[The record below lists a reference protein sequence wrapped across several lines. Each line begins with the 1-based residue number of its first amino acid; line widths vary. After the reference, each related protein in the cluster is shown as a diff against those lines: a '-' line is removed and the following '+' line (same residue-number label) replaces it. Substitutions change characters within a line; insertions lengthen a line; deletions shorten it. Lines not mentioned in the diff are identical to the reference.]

1 MDIRRQRRGRSG
13 FTLVELVLATTIAML
28 LLGALYVAVDMQLR
42 FAQNSRDLV
51 EESTLAR
58 ALLARI
64 DSDASQVVGLSN
76 PGRFR
81 IAAGADALADPSA
94 TGSSTSTTPT
104 TTPSTTGTTS
114 STSSTSA
121 SSSTSSSTSSSS
133 STSTTDSG
141 TSTNIVIP
149 LGVQGDSET
158 LHLFVSRFPRELYV
172 NPNSDTQPVVSDLRR
187 ISYWLPDGQDSTTG
201 LARQEV
207 PLVTSDDALQ
217 NLPPGIDNES
227 SYVIAD
233 EVRELNFQY
242 FDGTNWQDSWDSTV
256 PGADGVTPIGSP
268 CAIAVTVGVA
278 RPGANGNLKTY
289 RHVIAIQTANGNTP
303 QSQTQS
309 SQQSST
315 STTGG
320 GATP

>member
-1 MDIRRQRRGRSG
+1 
-13 FTLVELVLATTIAML
+13 LVELVLATTIAML

-58 ALLARI
+58 ALLARM
-64 DSDASQVVGLSN
+64 DSDASQVVGLSD

-81 IAAGADALADPSA
+81 LAAGADALADPSA
-94 TGSSTSTTPT
+94 TSSSTSTTPT
-104 TTPSTTGTTS
+104 TTPSTTGATS

-121 SSSTSSSTSSSS
+121 SSSTSSSTS
-133 STSTTDSG
+133 TSTTDSG
-141 TSTNIVIP
+141 TSTSIVLP
-149 LGVQGDSET
+149 LGVVGDSET
-158 LHLFVSRFPRELYV
+158 LNLFVSRFPRELYV
-172 NPNSDTQPVVSDLRR
+172 NPDSDVQPVVSDLRR

-217 NLPPGIDNES
+217 NLPPGIDHES

-256 PGADGVTPIGSP
+256 AGADGVTPIGSP
-268 CAIAVTVGVA
+268 CAIAVTVGIA
-278 RPGANGNLKTY
+278 RPGANNGTLKTY

-309 SQQSST
+309 SQQSGT
-315 STTGG
+315 STTSSMGG

>member
-64 DSDASQVVGLSN
+64 DFDVSQVVGLSD

-81 IAAGADALADPSA
+81 IASGADALSDPNA
-94 TGSSTSTTPT
+94 
-104 TTPSTTGTTS
+104 
-114 STSSTSA
+114 
-121 SSSTSSSTSSSS
+121 TSSSTTSAAPTTATPTSGASGGASSASPAS

-141 TSTNIVIP
+141 TSTSIALP

-172 NPNSDTQPVVSDLRR
+172 NLNSDTQPVVSDLRR
-187 ISYWLPDGQDSTTG
+187 ISYWLPGGQDSPMG

-217 NLPPGIDNES
+217 NLPPGIDKES
-227 SYVIAD
+227 TYVIAD
-233 EVRELNFQY
+233 EVRELQFQY
-242 FDGTNWQDSWDSTV
+242 FDGTNWQDSWDSTL

-268 CAIAVTVGVA
+268 CAIMVTLGVA

-289 RHVIAIQTANGNTP
+289 RHVIAIQTANGATA
-303 QSQTQS
+303 QAQTQ
-309 SQQSST
+309 